1 MTQVVNNDKLNL
13 ILTRYGL
20 NRIAEAVATPT
31 LNLNI
36 TKIKLGS
43 GDNYEYYVP
52 SEDQEELKG
61 PLDLEFYIFDKALLE
76 DEVTVSFHTIIP
88 EGVGGIDIREVGLYE
103 TVNGEDK
110 LFAISTQQPFVKPST
125 EDNYFI
131 NIDYY
136 VFLKEVNF
144 AEVYDQIVLDTSHA
158 LVTEPN
164 LEELMRTFVF
174 AHGNLINQIGNNS
187 RIIGYN
193 RPTQLYEKITEN
205 KTDFGYVTL
214 YKNYASLM
222 DMVEDPSNIFSFWAF
237 NYSRRRQVN
246 AAIVDISSHSYDLS
260 TNRAANTY
268 KRTYE
273 GMMSMFSF
281 EGVDNYKLSSQ
292 IPLNL
297 YNVSENID
305 SPFTM
310 MFAIN
315 PLVNNVDRTLIAK
328 SDYATHTHA
337 LEVTELATGAL
348 RVRLFSDASNY
359 LTFTSAAGIIPFNPH
374 SVVIT
379 YNPYAQTI
387 TAFINSNKYNME
399 KVETGTY
406 THMNETPGVLYC
418 YSKTPVYTVWTE
430 QTPTNLRNSDGSP
443 YSGANWRISDNKVYY
458 GNTEIEVSSTTTE
471 TDDLYAWIPTGPIV
485 YANPIYTKTE
495 TIGSDTVLYNE
506 NYEVQTSGPYTVV
519 DLGGGDGVIL
529 YNNGE
534 TERDP
539 ESDIDS
545 ITLYEYIYEEDVQKI
560 WTNSTSQP
568 TSLYNIDGSIYTGTA
583 WTTSNNKVYYDGQQA
598 STDSSSN
605 ISTYMPDLASYIIN
619 SNGSAA
625 ENIKAKVGLI
635 SIIKEE
641 LSVEYA
647 RALALT
653 LCATLGRN
661 PYLNG
666 N

>member
-1 MTQVVNNDKLNL
+1 MTQVVNNDRLNL

-43 GDNYEYYVP
+43 GDNYEYYTP

-76 DEVTVSFHTIIP
+76 DEVTISFHTIIP
-88 EGVGGIDIREVGLYE
+88 ESIGGFDIREVGLYE

-136 VFLKEVNF
+136 IFLKEVNF

-205 KTDFGYVTL
+205 VTDVSYITL
-214 YKNYASLM
+214 YKNYASLL
-222 DMVEDPSNIFSFWAF
+222 DMVENTDNIFSFWAF

-246 AAIVDISSHSYDLS
+246 NAIVDISKHGYDLS
-260 TNRAANTY
+260 TNKSVNTY
-268 KRTYE
+268 PRTYE
-273 GMMSMFSF
+273 GMTSMFSF
-281 EGVDNYKLSSQ
+281 EGSDNYKLSSQ

-297 YNVSENID
+297 YNTEENID
-305 SPFTM
+305 SPFVM
-310 MFAIN
+310 AFAVS
-315 PLVNNVDRTLIAK
+315 PLTNGTNRTLLAK
-328 SDYATHTHA
+328 SDYAANTHVLEITETSNNS
-337 LEVTELATGAL
+337 LEVK
-348 RVRLFSDASNY
+348 LFSDSNNY
-359 LTFTSAAGIIPFNPH
+359 LTFTSANNIIPQSPH
-374 SVVIT
+374 SVVIM
-379 YNPYAQTI
+379 YNPYLQTI
-387 TAFINSNKYNME
+387 STFINSEKYNLE

-406 THMNETPGVLYC
+406 THMNETPGVLYGC
-418 YSKTPVYTVWTE
+418 SVTPIYTVYTE
-430 QTPTNLRNSDGSP
+430 QTPENLRNADGSP
-443 YSGANWRISDNKVYY
+443 YSGPDWRIADNKVYFE
-458 GNTEIEVSSTTTE
+458 NTEVQVSSNPPIQTEELFAWTPSGTQIYENYIYTTT
-471 TDDLYAWIPTGPIV
+471 PTV
-485 YANPIYTKTE
+485 S
-495 TIGSDTVLYNE
+495 SDSILYNS
-506 NYEVQTSGPYTVV
+506 NYEVQEGGPFVVV
-519 DLGGGDGVIL
+519 DIGAGDGVIL
-529 YNNGE
+529 YNGE
-534 TERDP
+534 QTERDP
-539 ESDIDS
+539 SKDIESID
-545 ITLYEYIYEEDVQKI
+545 LYTYVYQDSTQKI
-560 WTNSTSQP
+560 WANSNSQP
-568 TSLYNIDGSIYTGTA
+568 TSLYNQDGNLYTGTD
-583 WTTSNNKVYYDGQQA
+583 WVISGTQILYNGQVA
-598 STDSSSN
+598 SYNGEN
-605 ISTYMPDLASYIIN
+605 ISTYMPDLSSYKISSTGGTIENIN
-619 SNGSAA
+619 S
-625 ENIKAKVGLI
+625 KVGLI

-641 LSVEYA
+641 IPEEYC
-647 RALALT
+647 RAFAL
-653 LCATLGRN
+653 LISSTLGRN